1 MRENQEQIA
10 NLPLTT
16 AALEARE
23 EEVKDLEKKLKEE
36 REEKEVLAREKE
48 ELAREKERL
57 AREKERENADLRR
70 QLQSVRV
77 SAGRGGATPN
87 PQVRREEVICND
99 IKLLS
104 SLSAA
109 ASACLTYPSTADPLT
124 SQLQTRG
131 MCCLMHSV
139 AVCVCVCVRACVR
152 AWVGVFVFVC
162 VFVRT
167 RGWVQVYAC
176 DTLTK

>member
-1 MRENQEQIA
+1 M
-10 NLPLTT
+10 
-16 AALEARE
+16 
-23 EEVKDLEKKLKEE
+23 
-36 REEKEVLAREKE
+36 
-48 ELAREKERL
+48 
-57 AREKERENADLRR
+57 
-70 QLQSVRV
+70 

-109 ASACLTYPSTADPLT
+109 ASACLTYPSTADPRT

-139 AVCVCVCVRACVR
+139 AVCVCVCVCMRACVR
-152 AWVGVFVFVC
+152 VRAGGCVLTGLSISVLSPVSFSVPGLGPGPVLGIRSRSWSRSRSLVVHFLNVFSVLLV
-162 VFVRT
+162 
-167 RGWVQVYAC
+167 
-176 DTLTK
+176 D